1 MPCSC
6 ASGVHAWVVI
16 VVEVKDVRWNLREG
30 RGNNRDTTSS
40 ARRGRQYRYAFMY
53 KWRPPSCAQRGVSG
67 SDLARCRNLVVI
79 SIWKLQCSG
88 GFMIVWPLELKV
100 FVSLLRE

>member
-6 ASGVHAWVVI
+6 ASGVHAWVGI

-40 ARRGRQYRYAFMY
+40 ARRGRQYRYVFMY

-67 SDLARCRNLVVI
+67 SDLARYRNLVVI
-79 SIWKLQCSG
+79 SIWKLQWYVQRRNGNTCRKAG
-88 GFMIVWPLELKV
+88 CG
-100 FVSLLRE
+100 